1 MLQGEEPLFDVTL
14 ASIEGVSFIE
24 KGEELNA
31 GQLPTELLVFYDH
44 DDSQAVEQI
53 GKLRNQLPDL
63 RVAVVSERCDEEGV
77 YEALSTGID
86 AYLVKPVSKDQFQ
99 SALREINA
107 GGSPMSPPIS
117 RMLMRSFRKEGRGLV
132 EFGLSGREM
141 EVLAAL
147 ADGLAYKQI
156 ASELQMGMG
165 TVRTHIRHLYKKLG
179 VHSRTE
185 AVVKYLGAQ

>member
-1 MLQGEEPLFDVTL
+1 
-14 ASIEGVSFIE
+14 
-24 KGEELNA
+24 
-31 GQLPTELLVFYDH
+31 
-44 DDSQAVEQI
+44 
-53 GKLRNQLPDL
+53 
-63 RVAVVSERCDEEGV
+63 
-77 YEALSTGID
+77 
-86 AYLVKPVSKDQFQ
+86 
-99 SALREINA
+99 
-107 GGSPMSPPIS
+107 MSPPIS